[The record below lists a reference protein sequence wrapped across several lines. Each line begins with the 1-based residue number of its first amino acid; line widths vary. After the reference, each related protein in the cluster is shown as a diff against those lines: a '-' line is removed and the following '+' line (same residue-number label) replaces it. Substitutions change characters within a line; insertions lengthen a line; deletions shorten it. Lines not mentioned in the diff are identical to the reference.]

1 MVREL
6 TKAEQARG
14 ALIGTPGSMHAR
26 HSDKPPKE
34 YGPGFYGSKKW
45 TLGFWLATI
54 LTLAVFAGFI
64 VYEETRHAEQVEEE
78 HSEGTNVEEETLD
91 TSGTAMGADPASV
104 DVPAL

>member
-14 ALIGTPGSMHAR
+14 ALVGTPGSTHAR
-26 HSDKPPKE
+26 HSNKPPKQ

-45 TLGFWLATI
+45 TLGFWLATV
-54 LTLAVFAGFI
+54 LVFAAFLGFI
-64 VYEETRHAEQVEEE
+64 VYEETRPSDVDNEAPGVD
-78 HSEGTNVEEETLD
+78 EETLD